1 MLKKFVSGL
10 LTVSLTLAFVGVADA
25 ASVSQLQKQSSAF
38 KNQISS
44 VQSQI
49 NSTKQ
54 QKASTQS
61 EIQELDRQ
69 LASVQAEITQLN
81 TKIQETTANLNK
93 SQKELKEAIAT
104 REAHYNTLK
113 KRIRVMYEYG
123 NSGYLEALLSSDN
136 FSDFITR
143 LEYTNKLVEYDNKVL
158 KDYTHS
164 EEVIAT
170 NVKTIAKDKKQIED
184 MKAEQ
189 AKKQQILDNNIARK
203 NQIVKQLDSNQSTY
217 EAQIADLQQQDANV
231 QALIQKAEAE
241 AKARE
246 AAAAKAKADAAAKA
260 KAAQAKAA
268 QAAKAK
274 SSSSSST
281 KSSTKSRSSS
291 YNTGSSNT
299 SGGSSSATVYSSNG
313 KHYQYPI
320 PAYNGYKPNSGYGYR
335 SSPIAGGTEFHTG
348 VDLKA
353 TLNTDVIAAESGTVI
368 YAGWRGGYG
377 KCVIID
383 HGGGYSTL
391 YAHNNVL
398 KVSVGQSV
406 QRGQVIAGAGTT
418 GYSTGVHSH
427 FEVRINGQHTNPT
440 GYIY

>member
-93 SQKELKEAIAT
+93 SQQELKEAIAT

-260 KAAQAKAA
+260 KAAQA
-268 QAAKAK
+268 AKAK

-281 KSSTKSRSSS
+281 KSSTNSRSSS

>member
-93 SQKELKEAIAT
+93 SQQELKEAIAT

-189 AKKQQILDNNIARK
+189 SKKQQILDNNIARK

-246 AAAAKAKADAAAKA
+246 AAAAKAKADAAAK
-260 KAAQAKAA
+260 AKAA

-398 KVSVGQSV
+398 KVSVGQTV

>member
-1 MLKKFVSGL
+1 MLKKLVSGL

-38 KNQISS
+38 KNKISS

-93 SQKELKEAIAT
+93 SQQELKEAIAT

-260 KAAQAKAA
+260 KAAA

-274 SSSSSST
+274 SSSSSRT
-281 KSSTKSRSSS
+281 KSSTRSKSSS

-335 SSPIAGGTEFHTG
+335 SSPIAGCTEFHTG

-398 KVSVGQSV
+398 KVSVGQTV

>member
-1 MLKKFVSGL
+1 MLKKLVSGL

-38 KNQISS
+38 KNKISS

-93 SQKELKEAIAT
+93 SQQELKEAIAT

-170 NVKTIAKDKKQIED
+170 NVKTIAKDKKQIGD

-260 KAAQAKAA
+260 KAAA

-274 SSSSSST
+274 SSSSSRT
-281 KSSTKSRSSS
+281 KSSTRSKSSS

-398 KVSVGQSV
+398 KVSVGQTV

>member
-1 MLKKFVSGL
+1 MLKKLVSGL

-38 KNQISS
+38 KNKISS

-93 SQKELKEAIAT
+93 SQQELKEAIAT

-158 KDYTHS
+158 RDYTHS

-260 KAAQAKAA
+260 KAAA

-274 SSSSSST
+274 SSSSSRT
-281 KSSTKSRSSS
+281 KSSTRSKSSS

-398 KVSVGQSV
+398 KVSVGQTV

>member
-93 SQKELKEAIAT
+93 SQQELKEAIAT

-231 QALIQKAEAE
+231 QALIQQAEAE

-246 AAAAKAKADAAAKA
+246 AAAAKAKADAAAK
-260 KAAQAKAA
+260 AKAA